1 MKQSRVQHQ
10 PFDENTQ
17 KQQKTFSSQQT
28 LLQTHSEDYMHNF
41 AQGGMLAQTQP
52 CPNLHKWYSLHASYS
67 GVTVPSFHSIRISPR
82 CRRGE
87 ECGKR
92 MACSV
97 SGALSLG
104 TGDPGTLT
112 SGLGV
117 YDFRTHTTFFLL
129 AQQDRKRQKWVNVQH
144 SALSQSSL
152 KSFSKHFFYVLP

>member
-1 MKQSRVQHQ
+1 METTRKLLLVFLIFSLHNCLSGTHNFGQQAIHAHR
-10 PFDENTQ
+10 NLQ
-17 KQQKTFSSQQT
+17 KQYN
-28 LLQTHSEDYMHNF
+28 LQ
-41 AQGGMLAQTQP
+41 
-52 CPNLHKWYSLHASYS
+52 ASYS

-82 CRRGE
+82 CKVGE

-104 TGDPGTLT
+104 TGDPGILP

-129 AQQDRKRQKWVNVQH
+129 AQQDRKRPKVGVH
-144 SALSQSSL
+144 
-152 KSFSKHFFYVLP
+152 KHFPSCSFWN